1 MKIGQIALVA
11 ITLTIGFALNAQET
25 TGRKSD
31 NKIEPIGNMKVVNL
45 SELNASPEQTAINKT
60 EALKAKVK
68 LTEEQEISVKNLF
81 LKIENRKASLASLSS
96 EEKAKAM
103 KDLQSVEDRE
113 LNSILS
119 PSQQKL
125 NSGSNST
132 VKPAANM

>member
-1 MKIGQIALVA
+1 MKSNKLVLLALA
-11 ITLTIGFALNAQET
+11 LTAGITANAQET
-25 TGRKSD
+25 EKAVKKNTTSVTSSNIKSL
-31 NKIEPIGNMKVVNL
+31 PFT
-45 SELNASPEQTAINKT
+45 PEQTALNRT
-60 EALKAKVK
+60 NELKSKVK

-119 PSQQKL
+119 PSQQVL
-125 NSGSNST
+125 IFEHY
-132 VKPAANM
+132 V

>member
-1 MKIGQIALVA
+1 MKIVQIALLA
-11 ITLTIGFALNAQET
+11 ITLTAGITANAQET
-25 TGRKSD
+25 EKAVKKNTTSVTSSNIKSL
-31 NKIEPIGNMKVVNL
+31 PFT
-45 SELNASPEQTAINKT
+45 PEQTALNRT
-60 EALKAKVK
+60 NELKSKVK

>member
-11 ITLTIGFALNAQET
+11 ITLTTGFALNAQET
-25 TGRKSD
+25 NGKRNSQETKLTTNTSL
-31 NKIEPIGNMKVVNL
+31 EVNSL
-45 SELNASPEQTAINKT
+45 SLTPEQTAINKT
-60 EALKAKVK
+60 EALKAKVQ
-68 LTEEQEISVKNLF
+68 LTDDQITSVKSLF

-103 KDLQSVEDRE
+103 QDLQSVEDRE